1 MKKINKL
8 TIMLFILLNFG
19 SYSFAED
26 NLFEKGKN
34 KYDEQNYEESKFLFQ
49 RSIVFNPKDKNS
61 YLYLAKI
68 YNFEENKKEEKKN
81 IDTVLLLDPKNEEAK
96 IKYDEKRYEESK
108 FLFQRS
114 IVFNPKDQDA
124 YLYLAKIY
132 KFEDN
137 KKEEQKNIN
146 TVLLLDPQNEEANYL
161 LIEIELKKSNY
172 SKVKELVENFTKICK
187 KLCDKKP
194 LILESLKNLEP
205 KNES

>member
-1 MKKINKL
+1 MIKITKFIATL
-8 TIMLFILLNFG
+8 LILLNLAN
-19 SYSFAED
+19 YVFAESSFYED
-26 NLFEKGKN
+26 GKK
-34 KYDEQNYEESKFLFQ
+34 KYN
-49 RSIVFNPKDKNS
+49 
-61 YLYLAKI
+61 
-68 YNFEENKKEEKKN
+68 EKK
-81 IDTVLLLDPKNEEAK
+81 
-96 IKYDEKRYEESK
+96 YEESK

-114 IVFNPKDQDA
+114 IVFNPKDQNS

-137 KKEEQKNIN
+137 KREEQKNIN

-161 LIEIELKKSNY
+161 LMEIELKKSNY